1 MRTVLLLSAS
11 LAALGG
17 AAHAQSLRE
26 IQARNAAAQAL
37 EDVRRDLLAGQI
49 EASNAQER
57 ARTQA
62 LLRDLATG
70 RQEATLVPRP
80 LTAPPV
86 RTPDPA
92 SGAADLS
99 ASMDRLDRLTR
110 DALAES
116 NARMRAIRPASEPR
130 KD

>member
-1 MRTVLLLSAS
+1 MVLLLSVS

-17 AAHAQSLRE
+17 AAHGQSLRE
-26 IQARNAAAQAL
+26 IQARNAAAHAI
-37 EDVRRDLLAGQI
+37 EDVRRDLLASQI

-62 LLRDLATG
+62 LLRDLAAD
-70 RQEATLVPRP
+70 REAATPGLRP
-80 LTAPPV
+80 LIAPPV
-86 RTPDPA
+86 QTPDPA
-92 SGAADLS
+92 SGTAELS
-99 ASMDRLDRLTR
+99 AAMDRMERLTQ
-110 DALAES
+110 DALAQS

>member
-1 MRTVLLLSAS
+1 MRKAFLLSVG

-17 AAHAQSLRE
+17 GAAAQSLRE
-26 IQARNAAAQAL
+26 IQARNAAAHAL
-37 EDVRRDLLAGQI
+37 EDVRRDLLANQI

-70 RQEATLVPRP
+70 RGEAGLGSLP
-80 LTAPPV
+80 LTAPAI

-92 SGAADLS
+92 SGTVDLS
-99 ASMDRLDRLTR
+99 ASMDRLDRLTQ